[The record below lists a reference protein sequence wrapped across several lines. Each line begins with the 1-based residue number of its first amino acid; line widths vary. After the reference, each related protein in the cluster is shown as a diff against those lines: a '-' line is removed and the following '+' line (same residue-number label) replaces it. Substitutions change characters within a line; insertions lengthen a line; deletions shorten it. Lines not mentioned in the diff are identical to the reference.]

1 MAETYT
7 VELGRMAETNKMNQ
21 RMAETNKVEPER
33 MAETEEVE
41 PERMAET
48 NEVEPEIMAETNEG
62 ETEIMAET
70 NKVESERTAETN
82 KVEPEIMAETNKVE
96 PEIMAESKEVH
107 IDFNEFET
115 EKEKIHPLENTCTV
129 YVQEEDVQ
137 IDIIELEG
145 NYEPKLRELV
155 ELLRPLCSAKTSF
168 LIAQHITF
176 YKF

>member
-1 MAETYT
+1 M
-7 VELGRMAETNKMNQ
+7 
-21 RMAETNKVEPER
+21 
-33 MAETEEVE
+33 
-41 PERMAET
+41 
-48 NEVEPEIMAETNEG
+48 
-62 ETEIMAET
+62 
-70 NKVESERTAETN
+70 AETN

-145 NYEPKLRELV
+145 NYGPKLRELV
-155 ELLRPLCSAKTSF
+155 KLLRPLCSAKSSF
-168 LIAQHITF
+168 LIAQYITF

>member
-1 MAETYT
+1 
-7 VELGRMAETNKMNQ
+7 
-21 RMAETNKVEPER
+21 MAETNKVEPKR
-33 MAETEEVE
+33 ITESKEVE
-41 PERMAET
+41 PERMAEI

-62 ETEIMAET
+62 EPET
-70 NKVESERTAETN
+70 MAETN
-82 KVEPEIMAETNKVE
+82 KVEPERMAETNKVE

-145 NYEPKLRELV
+145 NYGPKLRELV
-155 ELLRPLCSAKTSF
+155 KLLRPLCSAKSSF
-168 LIAQHITF
+168 LIAQYITF